1 MQADLYL
8 RLVCTVIVYNI
19 NCKIKRRKNTDMIK
33 AVLTVIGKDR
43 VGIIAAVSNYLAS
56 VNVNI
61 LDISQTIMDEIFT
74 MVMLVDVAGASEQF
88 GTVADRIKTMG
99 SDMGLQMQLQH
110 VDIFNSMHKI

>member
-1 MQADLYL
+1 
-8 RLVCTVIVYNI
+8 
-19 NCKIKRRKNTDMIK
+19 MIK

-43 VGIIAAVSNYLAS
+43 VGIIAAVSNYLAN

-74 MVMLVDVAGASEQF
+74 MVMLVDVSNAAEEF
-88 GTVADRIKTMG
+88 GTLADSVKSMG
-99 SDMGLQMQLQH
+99 TDMGLQMQLQH